1 MKIKKGNRQ
10 YGNRWKG
17 KEGIEKM
24 KLTEKNIK
32 VADQIVKIL
41 IDEKCTVAEAQEILM
56 EVSSG
61 IKASS
66 TVQMEETYSKKFNG
80 FIEPN

>member
-1 MKIKKGNRQ
+1 
-10 YGNRWKG
+10 
-17 KEGIEKM
+17 M

-66 TVQMEETYSKKFNG
+66 IVQMEETYSKKFNDSLG
-80 FIEPN
+80 K